1 MTTMYMRDDLF
12 DSDGAKAWMDA
23 HPNRSYNLSLR
34 QLKRLPVNVKKYLIA
49 TESNTAISQALIQDR
64 NPELRQLI
72 ASRTFLSDYKQLIPR
87 LMRDRSPLVR
97 TELVRSIHDRDTSTN
112 AVLDALRTDK
122 DDAVR
127 LAVAQH
133 GREQDLDL
141 FVTDKNASVRAVVA
155 LGRNDEHLDMLV
167 NDPDPRVRVAVAR
180 IGRDTDL
187 DVLYED
193 YDAEVRAMVIS
204 HARPQDVERMLSDD
218 SWLVRQ
224 TVAENVDKIDEML
237 RVWSITDENPVVRR
251 TAMLHATGLELT
263 HLVDDVDREVSVYAG
278 QKLLEL
284 QNK

>member
-12 DSDGAKAWMDA
+12 DSDGAKAWTDA

-72 ASRTFLSDYKQLIPR
+72 ASRTFLSDYKQFIPR

-97 TELVRSIHDRDTSTN
+97 AELVRSIHDCDTSTN

-180 IGRDTDL
+180 IGRDKDL

-204 HARPQDVERMLSDD
+204 HARPQDIKQMLYDD

-224 TVAENVDKIDEML
+224 TIAENIDKIDEMYHV
-237 RVWSITDENPVVRR
+237 RSIRDENPVVRR
-251 TAMLHATGLELT
+251 TAMLHATPVELM
-263 HLVDDVDREVSVYAG
+263 HLVDDTDREISVYAG

>member
-23 HPNRSYNLSLR
+23 HPNKSYNLSLR
-34 QLKRLPVNVKKYLIA
+34 QLKRLPANVKKYLIA
-49 TESNTAISQALIQDR
+49 TEFDITIAQALVQDR

-72 ASRTFLSDYKQLIPR
+72 ASRTFLSDYKQFIPR

-97 TELVRSIHDRDTSTN
+97 AELVRNLHDRDTNTN

-155 LGRNDEHLDMLV
+155 LGRKDEHLDKLV

-180 IGRDTDL
+180 VGRDKDL

-193 YDAEVRAMVIS
+193 YDAEVRAMVVS
-204 HARPQDVERMLSDD
+204 HARPQDIKQMLYDD

-224 TVAENVDKIDEML
+224 TIAENIDKIDEMY
-237 RVWSITDENPVVRR
+237 RVRSIRDENPVVRR
-251 TAMLHATGLELT
+251 TAMLHATPVELM
-263 HLVDDVDREVSVYAG
+263 HLIDDIDREISVYAG

>member
-12 DSDGAKAWMDA
+12 DSDGAKVWIDA
-23 HPNRSYNLSLR
+23 HPNKSYNLSLR
-34 QLKRLPVNVKKYLIA
+34 QLKRLPANVKKYLIA
-49 TESNTAISQALIQDR
+49 TEFDTAIAQALVQDR
-64 NPELRQLI
+64 NTGVRQLI
-72 ASRTFLSDYKQLIPR
+72 ASRVFLSNYKQFVPR
-87 LMRDRSPLVR
+87 LMHDRSPLVR
-97 TELVRSIHDRDTSTN
+97 AELVRNIPDRDTNTDT
-112 AVLDALRTDK
+112 VLDALRTDK
-122 DDAVR
+122 DDTVR

-141 FVTDKNASVRAVVA
+141 FVTDKSASIRAVVA
-155 LGRNDEHLDMLV
+155 LGRKDEHLDILV

-180 IGRDTDL
+180 VGRDKDL

-224 TVAENVDKIDEML
+224 TVAENLDKIDEML
-237 RVWSITDENPVVRR
+237 RVWVMRDENPVVRR
-251 TAMLHATGLELT
+251 TAILHATELELT
-263 HLVDDVDREVSVYAG
+263 CLVDDVDREVSVYAG

>member
-1 MTTMYMRDDLF
+1 MMTMYMRDDLF
-12 DSDGAKAWMDA
+12 DSAGAKAWMDA
-23 HPNRSYNLSLR
+23 HPDKSYNLSLR
-34 QLKRLPVNVKKYLIA
+34 QLKRLPANVKKYLIA
-49 TESNTAISQALIQDR
+49 TEFDTAIAQALVQDR
-64 NPELRQLI
+64 NTGVRQVI
-72 ASRTFLSDYKQLIPR
+72 ASRVFLSDYKQFVPR
-87 LMRDRSPLVR
+87 LMHDRSPLVR
-97 TELVRSIHDRDTSTN
+97 AELVRNIHDRDTNTD

-141 FVTDKNASVRAVVA
+141 FVTDKSVSVRAVVA
-155 LGRNDEHLDMLV
+155 LGRKDEHLDILV

-180 IGRDTDL
+180 IGRDKDL

-193 YDAEVRAMVIS
+193 CDAEVRAMVVS
-204 HARPQDVERMLSDD
+204 HTRPQDVERMLSDD

-224 TVAENVDKIDEML
+224 TVAENVDKIDEMY
-237 RVWSITDENPVVRR
+237 RVWLMTDENPVVRR
-251 TAMLHATGLELT
+251 TAMLHATELELT
-263 HLVDDVDREVSVYAG
+263 YLVDDVDREVSVYTG

>member
-1 MTTMYMRDDLF
+1 MTTMYRRDDLF
-12 DSDGAKAWMDA
+12 DSDSAKAWMDA
-23 HPNRSYNLSLR
+23 HPNRSYNLSLK

-49 TESNTAISQALIQDR
+49 TEFDTAIARALVQDR
-64 NPELRQLI
+64 NTGVRQLI
-72 ASRTFLSDYKQLIPR
+72 ASRVFLSDYKQFVPR

-97 TELVRSIHDRDTSTN
+97 AELVRSIHDHDTNTN

-155 LGRNDEHLDMLV
+155 LGRKDEHLDKLV

-180 IGRDTDL
+180 VGRDKDL

-204 HARPQDVERMLSDD
+204 HARPQDVERMLYDD

-224 TVAENVDKIDEML
+224 TVAENIDKIDEMY
-237 RVWSITDENPVVRR
+237 RVRSIRDENPVVRR
-251 TAMLHATGLELT
+251 TAMLHATELELT
-263 HLVDDVDREVSVYAG
+263 HLVDDPDRKVSVYAG
-278 QKLLEL
+278 EKLLEM

>member
-1 MTTMYMRDDLF
+1 MTTMYVRDDLF
-12 DSDGAKAWMDA
+12 DSDSAKAWMDA
-23 HPNRSYNLSLR
+23 HPDKSYNLSLR
-34 QLKRLPVNVKKYLIA
+34 QLKRLPANVKKYLIA
-49 TESNTAISQALIQDR
+49 TEFDTAIAQALVQDR
-64 NPELRQLI
+64 NTGVRQLI
-72 ASRTFLSDYKQLIPR
+72 ASRTFLSDYKQFIPR
-87 LMRDRSPLVR
+87 LMHDRSPLVR
-97 TELVRSIHDRDTSTN
+97 AELVRTIPDRDTNTD

-122 DDAVR
+122 DDTVR

-141 FVTDKNASVRAVVA
+141 FVTDKSASVRAVVA
-155 LGRNDEHLDMLV
+155 LGRKDEHLDILV

-180 IGRDTDL
+180 VGRDKDL

-193 YDAEVRAMVIS
+193 YDAEVRAMVVS
-204 HARPQDVERMLSDD
+204 HARPQDIKQMLYDD

-224 TVAENVDKIDEML
+224 TIAENLDAIDEML
-237 RVWSITDENPVVRR
+237 RVWAMRDENPVVRR
-251 TAMLHATGLELT
+251 TAMLHATELELT

>member
-1 MTTMYMRDDLF
+1 MTTMYVRDDLF
-12 DSDGAKAWMDA
+12 DSDSAKAWMDA

-72 ASRTFLSDYKQLIPR
+72 ASRTFLSDYKQFIPR

-97 TELVRSIHDRDTSTN
+97 AELVRNIRDHDTNTN

-180 IGRDTDL
+180 IGRDKDL

>member
-1 MTTMYMRDDLF
+1 MMTMYMRDDLF
-12 DSDGAKAWMDA
+12 DSDGAKVWMDA
-23 HPNRSYNLSLR
+23 HPNKSYNLSLR
-34 QLKRLPVNVKKYLIA
+34 QLKRLPANVKKYLIA
-49 TESNTAISQALIQDR
+49 TEFDTAIAQALVQDR
-64 NPELRQLI
+64 NTGVRQVI
-72 ASRTFLSDYKQLIPR
+72 ASRIFLSDYKQFIPR

-97 TELVRSIHDRDTSTN
+97 AELVRNIHDRDTNTN

-155 LGRNDEHLDMLV
+155 LGRKDEHLDKLV
-167 NDPDPRVRVAVAR
+167 NDPDPSVRVAVAR
-180 IGRDTDL
+180 VGRDKDL

-193 YDAEVRAMVIS
+193 YDAEVRAMVVS
-204 HARPQDVERMLSDD
+204 HARPQDIKQMLYDD

-224 TVAENVDKIDEML
+224 TIAENVDKIDEMY
-237 RVWSITDENPVVRR
+237 RVRSIRDENPVVRR
-251 TAMLHATGLELT
+251 TAMLHATELELT
-263 HLVDDVDREVSVYAG
+263 HLVDDTDREVSVYAG

>member
-23 HPNRSYNLSLR
+23 HPDKSYNLSLR
-34 QLKRLPVNVKKYLIA
+34 QLKRLPANVKKYLIA
-49 TESNTAISQALIQDR
+49 TEFDTAIAQALVQDR
-64 NPELRQLI
+64 NTGVRQLI
-72 ASRTFLSDYKQLIPR
+72 ASRVFLSDYKQFVPR
-87 LMRDRSPLVR
+87 LMHDRSPLVR
-97 TELVRSIHDRDTSTN
+97 AELVRSIHDRDTSTD
-112 AVLDALRTDK
+112 AVLDALRTDE

-141 FVTDKNASVRAVVA
+141 FVTDKSASVRAVVA
-155 LGRNDEHLDMLV
+155 LGRNDEHLDILV

-180 IGRDTDL
+180 VGRDKDL

-193 YDAEVRAMVIS
+193 YDAEVRAMVVS
-204 HARPQDVERMLSDD
+204 HARPQDIKQMLYDD

-224 TVAENVDKIDEML
+224 TIAENIDKIDEMY
-237 RVWSITDENPVVRR
+237 RVRSIRDENPVVRR
-251 TAMLHATGLELT
+251 TAMLHATPVELV
-263 HLVDDVDREVSVYAG
+263 HLVDDTDREISVYAG
-278 QKLLEL
+278 EKLLEM

>member
-12 DSDGAKAWMDA
+12 DSDGAKVWMDA
-23 HPNRSYNLSLR
+23 HPNKSYNLSLR
-34 QLKRLPVNVKKYLIA
+34 QLKRLPANVKKYLIA
-49 TESNTAISQALIQDR
+49 TEFDTTIAQALVQDR
-64 NPELRQLI
+64 NTGVRQLI
-72 ASRTFLSDYKQLIPR
+72 ASRVFLSDYKQFVPR

-97 TELVRSIHDRDTSTN
+97 AELVRSIHDRDTSTD

-122 DDAVR
+122 DDTVR

-141 FVTDKNASVRAVVA
+141 FVTDKSASVRAVVA
-155 LGRNDEHLDMLV
+155 LGRKDEHLDILV
-167 NDPDPRVRVAVAR
+167 NDPDSRVRVAVAR
-180 IGRDTDL
+180 VGRDKDL

-224 TVAENVDKIDEML
+224 TVAENLDKIDEML
-237 RVWSITDENPVVRR
+237 RVWVMRDENPVVRR
-251 TAMLHATGLELT
+251 TAILHATELELT
-263 HLVDDVDREVSVYAG
+263 CLVDDVDHEVSVYAG

>member
-23 HPNRSYNLSLR
+23 HPNRSYNLSLK

-72 ASRTFLSDYKQLIPR
+72 ASRTFLSDYKQFIPR

-97 TELVRSIHDRDTSTN
+97 AELVRSIHDCDTSTN

-141 FVTDKNASVRAVVA
+141 FVTDKNASVRAIVA
-155 LGRNDEHLDMLV
+155 LGRKDEHLDKLV

-180 IGRDTDL
+180 VGRDKDL

-193 YDAEVRAMVIS
+193 YDAEVRAMVVS
-204 HARPQDVERMLSDD
+204 HARPQDIKQMLYDD

-224 TVAENVDKIDEML
+224 TIAENIDKIDEMY
-237 RVWSITDENPVVRR
+237 RVRSIRDENPVVRR
-251 TAMLHATGLELT
+251 TAMLHATPVELM
-263 HLVDDVDREVSVYAG
+263 HLVDDTNREISVYAG